1 MNTQQLC
8 CNMFG
13 LSIIN
18 GMPAIKRRSKNQ
30 NLTRPILAV
39 RLSLSLLHSLSTPW
53 GLLPPTGPWVLH
65 MFLHWL
71 GFLPPYGHSQTKQG
85 QPLTLPQNV
94 LALPPELPPWVC
106 VCAHVC
112 VLVYVCACVCACVC
126 IYVCACICM
135 CTYVCAYISMWI
147 HMCAW
152 ACALCVDIHVLM
164 CTHACMCAHMYVLVH
179 AWVVHVCAEV
189 AGVSSRSTVSVSQ
202 ELTRTVSLIDLEL
215 TKWVMLAG
223 QWVPEIY
230 LVPSPHFWEVTSL
243 HVQQFFSVGSGV
255 QTQVLVL
262 IWQALYWLSYFPTPQ
277 TDLSQ
282 KVIGWLASQA
292 LLSKLTNSLAK
303 EVNAT
308 VDTNLKSKDSQGGS
322 VGSRCTR
329 NTGSPETT
337 RYPCFNCVQAS
348 FKSRCNRAV
357 VNPSHQLWHPKQ
369 WAVKTKEFH
378 F

>member
-1 MNTQQLC
+1 
-8 CNMFG
+8 
-13 LSIIN
+13 
-18 GMPAIKRRSKNQ
+18 
-30 NLTRPILAV
+30 
-39 RLSLSLLHSLSTPW
+39 
-53 GLLPPTGPWVLH
+53 
-65 MFLHWL
+65 
-71 GFLPPYGHSQTKQG
+71 
-85 QPLTLPQNV
+85 
-94 LALPPELPPWVC
+94 
-106 VCAHVC
+106 
-112 VLVYVCACVCACVC
+112 
-126 IYVCACICM
+126 
-135 CTYVCAYISMWI
+135 
-147 HMCAW
+147 MCAW
-152 ACALCVDIHVLM
+152 LCALCVDIHVPM
-164 CTHACMCAHMYVLVH
+164 CVRVCMCAHMHVLVH

-189 AGVSSRSTVSVSQ
+189 AGVSARPTAGVSQ
-202 ELTRTVSLIDLEL
+202 ELTGSLTDLAL
-215 TKWVMLAG
+215 TKRAMLAG

-230 LVPSPHFWEVTSL
+230 LVPSPHLWEVTSL

-337 RYPCFNCVQAS
+337 GIHVLTVYRQAS
-348 FKSRCNRAV
+348 KADV
-357 VNPSHQLWHPKQ
+357 TGLWLIHHQLWHPKQ
-369 WAVKTKEFH
+369 WAVKTKELH

>member
-1 MNTQQLC
+1 MDTLKP
-8 CNMFG
+8 
-13 LSIIN
+13 S
-18 GMPAIKRRSKNQ
+18 R
-30 NLTRPILAV
+30 V
-39 RLSLSLLHSLSTPW
+39 SLSRYHR
-53 GLLPPTGPWVLH
+53 
-65 MFLHWL
+65 MYWL
-71 GFLPPYGHSQTKQG
+71 C
-85 QPLTLPQNV
+85 PQSYH
-94 LALPPELPPWVC
+94 PEC
-106 VCAHVC
+106 
-112 VLVYVCACVCACVC
+112 VYVHMC
-126 IYVCACICM
+126 VCACICM
-135 CTYVCAYISMWI
+135 CMCVCLCMYICMCLYMYVHICMCLYKYVNTHVCLGMCTMCGHTCAYVY
-147 HMCAW
+147 
-152 ACALCVDIHVLM
+152 ACLHV
-164 CTHACMCAHMYVLVH
+164 CK
-179 AWVVHVCAEV
+179 HVCACACLGGTCV
-189 AGVSSRSTVSVSQ
+189 CRSCRCFFKVNCKCFS
-202 ELTRTVSLIDLEL
+202 RTVSLTDLEL

-230 LVPSPHFWEVTSL
+230 LVPSPHFWKVTSL

-262 IWQALYWLSYFPTPQ
+262 IWQALYWLSYFPTPH

-308 VDTNLKSKDSQGGS
+308 VDTNLKSKNSQGGS

-337 RYPCFNCVQAS
+337 RYPCLNCVQAS